1 MEMKSGK
8 KSTNENRTKYGNRNT
23 DVSVNET
30 GQKLYTSYSED
41 DEISPRNLKNNDIES
56 RGNAQ
61 FKDIEEVN

>member
-1 MEMKSGK
+1 MKSGK
-8 KSTNENRTKYGNRNT
+8 KSTNENRKKYGNRNT

-41 DEISPRNLKNNDIES
+41 DEISPRNLKKLDIES
-56 RGNAQ
+56 RCNAQ